1 MKNLTFNI
9 RDDQVKALREL
20 SKKTGIPQSFLI
32 RLVIDDLLKDKEK
45 LKKRLFDSKENVKKI
60 NSTSE

>member
-1 MKNLTFNI
+1 LKNLTFNI
-9 RDDQVKALREL
+9 REDQVEALREL

-45 LKKRLFDSKENVKKI
+45 LKERLFDWKGKHERDK
-60 NSTSE
+60 

>member
-1 MKNLTFNI
+1 MKNITFAI
-9 RDDQVKALREL
+9 RDDQLEALREL

-45 LKKRLFDSKENVKKI
+45 LKERLFDWKGRHKRDK
-60 NSTSE
+60 